1 MLKSSGE
8 VVFGLDGSDSALV
21 TLLEKASNVLLQ
33 LPACVSTQLLG
44 ITALTLL
51 VLQQSA
57 VEAVAKCMS
66 FLKHIVQQLP
76 LLKLHLTAKAAAS
89 GNEEFCF
96 RFGLTQVNSTA
107 SVKNSCEVI
116 EGFVVTSS
124 VIFAVNGDIELSRSC
139 LENIPT
145 LESNSFQFLVNY
157 VKGTIYKNNIKGL
170 VFDKLIHTVIY

>member
-8 VVFGLDGSDSALV
+8 VVFGPDGSDSALV
-21 TLLEKASNVLLQ
+21 TLLEKASNLLLQ
-33 LPACVSTQLLG
+33 LPVCVSTQLLG
-44 ITALTLL
+44 IMALTLL

-57 VEAVAKCMS
+57 VETVAKCMS

-76 LLKLHLTAKAAAS
+76 LLKLHLTAKAAS

-145 LESNSFQFLVNY
+145 LESNSFQFSVNY
-157 VKGTIYKNNIKGL
+157 VKGTIFKNNIKGL
-170 VFDKLIHTVIY
+170 VFDKLIYTVIY

>member
-8 VVFGLDGSDSALV
+8 VVLGPVASDLSTLV
-21 TLLEKASNVLLQ
+21 TLLQRASNVLLQ

-57 VEAVAKCMS
+57 VEAVAKCMPL
-66 FLKHIVQQLP
+66 LKHIIQQLP
-76 LLKLHLTAKAAAS
+76 MLKIHLTSKALS
-89 GNEEFCF
+89 GDEEFYF

-107 SVKNSCEVI
+107 SLKNSFEVI

-139 LENIPT
+139 LENIPI
-145 LESNSFQFLVNY
+145 LESSSFQFLVNY
-157 VKGTIYKNNIKGL
+157 VKGTILKIIK
-170 VFDKLIHTVIY
+170 